1 MTDQLQKQLANALW
15 QIADILRGSMNA
27 DDFRDYML
35 CFIFLRYISDD
46 YEAKAQDFLGT
57 SQSLVEWYAE
67 NSDEDITFFE
77 EEIKRISYYVIKP
90 KYLWSNIVAI
100 AKTDGVV
107 ITQKIEVSHEDKSK
121 LKANLAIRNLS
132 QLENKNLL
140 VIEEDGLPTL
150 LQKCFRHI
158 EEESFAQNFRGL
170 FSEINLSSDKLGKTY
185 TDRNKMLCKI
195 ISEIEKGFTGFSLN
209 SDIIGDAYEVLLDK
223 FAGDSGQKAGEFYT
237 PQEISKILS
246 QLVALDSQNPEAG
259 YKKKLGKILDFACGS
274 GSLLLN
280 VCKVITKDD
289 DGNAIRNI
297 SEAIGLI
304 YGQEKNITTY
314 NLARMNMLLHGL
326 KPSQFEIFHGDTL
339 TNDWDSFNTMNPT
352 ATPKFDAI
360 VANPPFS
367 YKWDRADELED
378 FRFSNYG
385 LAPRSAA
392 DFAFLLHGLHYLK
405 DDGTMAIIMPHGVLF
420 RGGAEGKIRQKLL
433 TDRNI
438 DAVIGLPANLFYS
451 TGIPVCIIVLKKCCP
466 SDDILFINASGIE
479 HFEKMKRQNRLR
491 KKDIDLIIAT
501 YRHRKEEPRYS
512 RRVSLNE
519 IQSNDYN
526 LNIARYVDMSVAE
539 EMIDLETTAQQLNEL
554 AHKIEVAQFDFNQ
567 YLVELELTPFK

>member
-209 SDIIGDAYEVLLDK
+209 SDIIEMLMRCCW
-223 FAGDSGQKAGEFYT
+223 
-237 PQEISKILS
+237 I
-246 QLVALDSQNPEAG
+246 
-259 YKKKLGKILDFACGS
+259 
-274 GSLLLN
+274 
-280 VCKVITKDD
+280 
-289 DGNAIRNI
+289 
-297 SEAIGLI
+297 
-304 YGQEKNITTY
+304 
-314 NLARMNMLLHGL
+314 NLR
-326 KPSQFEIFHGDTL
+326 
-339 TNDWDSFNTMNPT
+339 
-352 ATPKFDAI
+352 AI
-360 VANPPFS
+360 VVKRLVNS
-367 YKWDRADELED
+367 TLHK
-378 FRFSNYG
+378 RFLKYYPSWLPWTHKTLKLDIRKNWV
-385 LAPRSAA
+385 R
-392 DFAFLLHGLHYLK
+392 FL
-405 DDGTMAIIMPHGVLF
+405 I
-420 RGGAEGKIRQKLL
+420 
-433 TDRNI
+433 
-438 DAVIGLPANLFYS
+438 LP
-451 TGIPVCIIVLKKCCP
+451 VV
-466 SDDILFINASGIE
+466 
-479 HFEKMKRQNRLR
+479 
-491 KKDIDLIIAT
+491 
-501 YRHRKEEPRYS
+501 
-512 RRVSLNE
+512 RVHC
-519 IQSNDYN
+519 Y
-526 LNIARYVDMSVAE
+526 
-539 EMIDLETTAQQLNEL
+539 
-554 AHKIEVAQFDFNQ
+554 
-567 YLVELELTPFK
+567 